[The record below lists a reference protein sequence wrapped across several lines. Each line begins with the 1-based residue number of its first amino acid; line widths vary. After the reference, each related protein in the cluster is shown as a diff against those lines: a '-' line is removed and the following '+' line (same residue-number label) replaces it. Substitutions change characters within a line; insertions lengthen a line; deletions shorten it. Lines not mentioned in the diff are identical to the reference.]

1 MIAVNY
7 STLRNNMKS
16 YFDKV
21 SDDKD
26 TMIVTRKNEN
36 IVVMSQSTYDS
47 IMETLYLT
55 GNKNNYNHLMKSIGQ
70 LKEGSAHEHDL
81 IEA

>member
-7 STLRNNMKS
+7 STLRNNMKA

-36 IVVMSQSTYDS
+36 VVVMSQSTYDS
-47 IMETLYLT
+47 LMETLHLT
-55 GNKNNYNHLMKSIGQ
+55 GNKTNYNHLMKSIDE
-70 LKEGSAHEHDL
+70 LKKGSVREHELLED
-81 IEA
+81 